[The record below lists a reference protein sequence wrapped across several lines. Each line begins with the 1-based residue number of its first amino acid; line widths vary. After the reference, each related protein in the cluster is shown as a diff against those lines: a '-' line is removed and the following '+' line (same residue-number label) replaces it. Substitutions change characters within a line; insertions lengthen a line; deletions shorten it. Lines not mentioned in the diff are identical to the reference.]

1 VPNFRYLPVGLAM
14 LTAASLALALTPR
27 LKMADQEQKID
38 LETMIPRQFGE
49 WRQQGAL
56 ESLVVSPDL
65 KARLD
70 GIYNQSLT
78 RNYINDQGERIM
90 LSIAYGSDQ
99 SYSTQVHRPEMCYPA
114 QGFQIKSMSK
124 GFVDLGEG
132 KLPVMKLVATHG
144 LRIEPITYWVMMG
157 ESAVRGNFEQH
168 LARVKYGLTGKIPY
182 GLVIRVS
189 IISPNEPQAYRT
201 EERFIREML
210 DSVPGAYRKFLVG
223 SGS

>member
-1 VPNFRYLPVGLAM
+1 MPNFRYLPVGLAM

-114 QGFQIKSMSK
+114 QGFQIRSMSK

-132 KLPVMKLVATHG
+132 RLPVMKLVATHG

-189 IISPNEPQAYRT
+189 IISPDESQAYRT
-201 EERFIREML
+201 EERFIQEML
-210 DSVPGAYRKFLVG
+210 DAVPRSSRKLLIGAG
-223 SGS
+223 

>member
-1 VPNFRYLPVGLAM
+1 M

-114 QGFQIKSMSK
+114 QGFQIRSMSK

-132 KLPVMKLVATHG
+132 RLPVMKLVATHG

-189 IISPNEPQAYRT
+189 IISPDESQAYRT
-201 EERFIREML
+201 EERFIQEML
-210 DSVPGAYRKFLVG
+210 DAVPRSSRKLLIGAG
-223 SGS
+223 

>member
-1 VPNFRYLPVGLAM
+1 MLAA
-14 LTAASLALALTPR
+14 AASAFVLTPH

-49 WRQQGAL
+49 WRQQGVL

-78 RNYINDQGERIM
+78 RNYINDQGERVM

-114 QGFQIKSMSK
+114 QGFQIRSMSK

-132 KLPVMKLVATHG
+132 RLPVMKLVAAHG

-189 IISPNEPQAYRT
+189 IISPDESQAYRT

-210 DSVPGAYRKFLVG
+210 GAVPVQYRRMLAGAG
-223 SGS
+223 S